1 MRLSNTKVPCTSGL
15 PRETLFRC
23 SNLDRYFESV
33 SMDISTMSNSLQNLR
48 VATPNIIVKKPTML
62 KCLLENQKASINL
75 LHERNCYLDSDQAVR
90 DVMKAMKYHPY
101 ASRKNRNQYITA
113 CDAVWCIDIPT
124 IYSKSASISFDL
136 QTLLPNIITRQETG
150 LKMYEYER
158 YSPRLL
164 YSQTFATCLSVFP
177 LDTLEEIQMCTA
189 CLFSEKTININQ
201 KMM

>member
-33 SMDISTMSNSLQNLR
+33 SIGISTHEQFTATKNR

-101 ASRKNRNQYITA
+101 ASRKNRNQYITV

-124 IYSKSASISFDL
+124 IYSKSTSTSYDL

-164 YSQTFATCLSVFP
+164 YSQTCLPVFP

-189 CLFSEKTININQ
+189 CLFSEKNNQ
-201 KMM
+201 SFRKMM